1 MRIKQLIEDDLKK
14 SLLSGNKETT
24 KTLKV
29 IKSTILDSEIA
40 KNKRDSG
47 LEDGEIVDLLQKE
60 VKKRQDTAE
69 IYDEAGD
76 KTRQQQELDEI
87 QIIKKY
93 LPEQMDDEEIRKII
107 SELTGDE
114 NIEQKQ
120 MGQIIGQ
127 VKQKTE
133 GRADGSV
140 IAKLVKEVVSK

>member
-1 MRIKQLIEDDLKK
+1 MSIKQLIEDDLKK
-14 SLLSGNKETT
+14 SLLSGDKETT

-69 IYDEAGD
+69 IYDKAGD

-93 LPEQMDDEEIRKII
+93 LPEQMDEEEIRKII
-107 SELTGDE
+107 SELTGGE
-114 NIEQKQ
+114 NLEQKQ

-127 VKQKTE
+127 VKQSTE

-140 IAKLVKEVVSK
+140 IARLVKEVVLK